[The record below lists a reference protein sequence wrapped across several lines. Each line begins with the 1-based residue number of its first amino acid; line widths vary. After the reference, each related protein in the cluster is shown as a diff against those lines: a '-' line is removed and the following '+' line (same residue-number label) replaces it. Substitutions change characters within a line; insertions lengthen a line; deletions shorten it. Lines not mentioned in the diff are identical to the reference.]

1 MKRVMLNGCF
11 LAASAVSALAQGAG
25 AGADAGS
32 SSGAMIGWSLAV
44 IGLIVVL
51 VVIARRLSTGEAWKQ
66 EIPIIVIGALLLN
79 IGIWRVWATKQDDL
93 EKANRTLQNKLQADQ
108 RTIKELQ
115 SAADKLQRDNDQ
127 WKQRDQEFQQII
139 QKWEIY
145 LADLKKRAEAKAGPV
160 RVAPAGKGSTSKSG
174 AAKPDAGK
182 TPKKRTP

>member
-1 MKRVMLNGCF
+1 MKRVMLNGLC
-11 LAASAVSALAQGAG
+11 LAVSAASALAQGAG
-25 AGADAGS
+25 ANADAGS

-108 RTIKELQ
+108 RQISGLQ
-115 SAADKLQRDNDQ
+115 AAADKLQRDNDL

-139 QKWEIY
+139 QRWEVY
-145 LADLKKRAEAKAGPV
+145 LAELKKNAAAKAGPV
-160 RVAPAGKGSTSKSG
+160 RVSPAGKGGASKSG
-174 AAKPDAGK
+174 SAKSDTGK
-182 TPKKRTP
+182 TPKKKTP